1 MRQEHAVVG
10 KLAARDLL
18 ELLQKVCDLE
28 LRLLFATHIV
38 DDLAFMH
45 HDGTVA
51 EPDGIVHVV
60 CHHEGR
66 KAVLVDKL
74 LREREDLGSRL
85 RVEGC
90 RMLVEQ
96 EQLRLPEDCHEKRQR
111 LALAARKQSHLRG
124 HARLKAEVEFPQ
136 AVDIAFALG
145 LANAPGKAAVLAP
158 TCSKDKILVDLHVS
172 CCAAHG
178 VLEDASQIGC
188 TLVFG
193 QARDILTAELDRA
206 AIRWEDA
213 CDDVQEHR
221 FAGAIAAD
229 DRDEIAVCKIEVHAA
244 QSRLLV
250 HRALV
255 EGLCDIR
262 ELEHQRSPPFE

>member
-74 LREREDLGSRL
+74 LREREDLGSL
-85 RVEGC
+85 
-90 RMLVEQ
+90 
-96 EQLRLPEDCHEKRQR
+96 
-111 LALAARKQSHLRG
+111 
-124 HARLKAEVEFPQ
+124 
-136 AVDIAFALG
+136 
-145 LANAPGKAAVLAP
+145 
-158 TCSKDKILVDLHVS
+158 
-172 CCAAHG
+172 
-178 VLEDASQIGC
+178 
-188 TLVFG
+188 
-193 QARDILTAELDRA
+193 
-206 AIRWEDA
+206 
-213 CDDVQEHR
+213 
-221 FAGAIAAD
+221 
-229 DRDEIAVCKIEVHAA
+229 
-244 QSRLLV
+244 LLV